1 MPADTESFKE
11 KLDIQYTFPALYKFK
26 FIVPKESLKAVME
39 IFPKNEHLLKK
50 SKNGKY
56 ISITIPVLTASSDQ
70 IIETYEKANKI
81 KGIIAL

>member
-1 MPADTESFKE
+1 MSKETQSFKE

-26 FIVPKESLKAVME
+26 FIVPKKGLDEVML
-39 IFPKNEHLLKK
+39 IFPKTEHLLKQ

-56 ISITIPVLTASSDQ
+56 VSITINVMTSSSDQ